1 MGKGKFGKLNCP
13 GPWQVSEYVF
23 EFKIHMP
30 VPLFRITLIFI
41 APQTLAEHLLCENG
55 FASAGQLKTYK
66 DKQDT
71 ALNSKS
77 KLQSL

>member
-1 MGKGKFGKLNCP
+1 MEKNKIKNRDKKTKN
-13 GPWQVSEYVF
+13 
-23 EFKIHMP
+23 KIHMP
-30 VPLFRITLIFI
+30 VPLFLITLTFT
-41 APQTLAEHLLCENG
+41 APQTLAEHLLGENS
-55 FASAGQLKTYK
+55 FASAGHLKTYK

>member
-1 MGKGKFGKLNCP
+1 
-13 GPWQVSEYVF
+13 
-23 EFKIHMP
+23 MP
-30 VPLFRITLIFI
+30 VPLFLITLTFT
-41 APQTLAEHLLCENG
+41 APQTLAEHLLGENS
-55 FASAGQLKTYK
+55 FASAGHLKTYK